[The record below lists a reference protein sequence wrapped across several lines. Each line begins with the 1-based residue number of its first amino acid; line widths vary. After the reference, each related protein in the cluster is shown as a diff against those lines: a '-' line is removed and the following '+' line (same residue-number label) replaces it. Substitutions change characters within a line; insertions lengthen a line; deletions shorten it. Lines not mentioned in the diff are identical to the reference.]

1 MPTPRPRKHESQ
13 QTSCELEARN
23 RSGCVF
29 GLGLETT
36 RKGPD
41 LIGGSYLG
49 GECLLRFGFSLGVP
63 ARRAWIWSAPQG
75 PCWSMLLD
83 ASTHSSSRQRGPPTY
98 RIVVG
103 VLQGLGFQPLCLRPL
118 GFGPSLCAAV
128 KSSAGNTWNKPTRSS
143 APCRICHAC
152 WEFVNC
158 TGNATS

>member
-29 GLGLETT
+29 GLCLETT

-41 LIGGSYLG
+41 LLAGSYLG
-49 GECLLRFGFSLGVP
+49 GECLLRFGSGLGVP
-63 ARRAWIWSAPQG
+63 AGRAWIWSAPQG

-83 ASTHSSSRQRGPPTY
+83 ASTHSSSRPRGPPTY
-98 RIVVG
+98 RMRGIVVG

-128 KSSAGNTWNKPTRSS
+128 KSFAGNTWNKPTRSV
-143 APCRICHAC
+143 PHAA
-152 WEFVNC
+152 FV
-158 TGNATS
+158 TLAGNL